1 MRVIR
6 VFFSLPLH
14 APSTLQLLP
23 RSPDAPYFSHHEH
36 QTESGLRGGEMV
48 QLVNYLQN
56 KHEDLSSIPRTHIK
70 EVRNFGM
77 HL

>member
-6 VFFSLPLH
+6 VSFSLH
-14 APSTLQLLP
+14 APSTLQLLL
-23 RSPDAPYFSHHEH
+23 RSHDAPYFPHHEH
-36 QTESGLRGGEMV
+36 QTESGLRSREMV
-48 QLVNYLQN
+48 QLVKYLQN
-56 KHEDLSSIPRTHIK
+56 KHEDLGLISRTHIK